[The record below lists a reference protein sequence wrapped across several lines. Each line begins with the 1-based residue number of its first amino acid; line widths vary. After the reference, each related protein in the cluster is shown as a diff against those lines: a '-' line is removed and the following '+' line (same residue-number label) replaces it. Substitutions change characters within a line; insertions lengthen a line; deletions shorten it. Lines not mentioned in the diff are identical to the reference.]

1 MNGFDHNE
9 SLTDCLANFAPTRYE
24 VTRSLALFSAAIA
37 DSSDTNLRAAIEI
50 CLNQNA
56 DPKQLYEVALQSY
69 LFLGFP
75 RMLIAVEALSA
86 LLPKGSLSHQ
96 PLELSPDDLTDWF
109 ERGQELCRQ
118 VYGSSY
124 DALKTRVQK
133 MAPEVFLWME
143 LEGYGKVLSRP
154 GLGIIDREM
163 SIVACLTMENR
174 NSQLHSHL
182 RGALNVGAE
191 PQLVRDVISDLS
203 SASPEGHR
211 SAREILSQLGVN

>member
-1 MNGFDHNE
+1 MNGYDHNE
-9 SLTDCLANFAPTRYE
+9 SLSDYLATFAPTRYE
-24 VTRSLALFSAAIA
+24 VTRSLALFSAAVT
-37 DSSDTNLRAAIEI
+37 DSSDRNLRTSIEI

-86 LLPKGSLSHQ
+86 VLPKGSLSPQ
-96 PLELSPDDLTDWF
+96 PIELSANDLSTWF
-109 ERGQELCRQ
+109 ERGQELCRR

-124 DALKTRVQK
+124 DALKTRVQS

-154 GLGIIDREM
+154 GLDIIDREM
-163 SIVACLTMENR
+163 AIVACLTMEDR

-203 SASPEGHR
+203 SASPNGHR
-211 SAREILSQLGVN
+211 SACEILTQLGVA